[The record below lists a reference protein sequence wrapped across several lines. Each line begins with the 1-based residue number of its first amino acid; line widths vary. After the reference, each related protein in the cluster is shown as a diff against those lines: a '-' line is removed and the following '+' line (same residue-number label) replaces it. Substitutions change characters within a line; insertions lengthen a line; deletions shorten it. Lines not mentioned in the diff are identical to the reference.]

1 MLTELIFDGKLDTYA
16 EYCDPTPSCSE
27 QSHKLHHW
35 QHVTHVIH
43 ICSIIV
49 LSIFMVEV
57 ILKVIYT
64 REHFFTHKIE
74 MIDGIIVLL
83 SWILDLIML
92 NPSKTKDLFLL
103 AGSSYSLM
111 SLVVWKP
118 I

>member
-1 MLTELIFDGKLDTYA
+1 LIVIVLVLVDCAFVLTELIFDGKLDTYA
-16 EYCDPTPSCSE
+16 EYCYPTPSCSE

-49 LSIFMVEV
+49 LSLFMVEV

-92 NPSKTKDLFLL
+92 NPGKTKEYFL
-103 AGSSYSLM
+103 
-111 SLVVWKP
+111 
-118 I
+118 